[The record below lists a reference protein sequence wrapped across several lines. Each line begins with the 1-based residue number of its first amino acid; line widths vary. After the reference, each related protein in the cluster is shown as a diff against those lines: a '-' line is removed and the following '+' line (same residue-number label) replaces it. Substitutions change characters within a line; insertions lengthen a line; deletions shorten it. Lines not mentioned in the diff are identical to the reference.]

1 MQYPN
6 VAVLSTQV
14 KIDHIEEIEALSRQ
28 ALDDDA
34 KARSLTKAIVKATE
48 HWHEEAKEQLA
59 TKEDLHSLTW
69 RFLGLMGLQ
78 SALILGATYFLLTD
92 VKNDLREIRTRLS
105 TLSSKQ

>member
-1 MQYPN
+1 M
-6 VAVLSTQV
+6 